1 MLLAVL
7 PASLCAQIQAD
18 PIGSMIDTTAIKNN
32 VITFDS
38 TRLATDTSLRNANP
52 KIVVTDS
59 DGDTLLVRSDTT
71 RVTDTVVRSAKIK
84 ERKHSPTLAALLSAA
99 LPGLGQGYNKK
110 YWKIPIV
117 YAGVGGLGF
126 AVGYTAVQWK
136 GFRNAYRLQVD
147 EDPTTY
153 GSYKGQD
160 NANTLKEYRD
170 FHKRNLDIFSICL
183 GVWYLLNVVDA
194 AVDAHLFH
202 WNMKD
207 DINLSWTP
215 TMIQGGPYGNTTTAG
230 LSVRLGF

>member
-1 MLLAVL
+1 M
-7 PASLCAQIQAD
+7 
-18 PIGSMIDTTAIKNN
+18 GSMIDTNAIKNN

-38 TRLATDTSLRNANP
+38 TRLATDTSLRNAQP
-52 KIVVTDS
+52 KIVVTDT
-59 DGDTLLVRSDTT
+59 DGDTLVVDTAT
-71 RVTDTVVRSAKIK
+71 VQRTDTIIRSAKIK
-84 ERKHSPTLAALLSAA
+84 DRKHSPTLAAIFSAV

-126 AVGYTAVQWK
+126 AVGYTAIQWK
-136 GFRNAYRLQVD
+136 GFRGAYRLEVD
-147 EDPTTY
+147 EDPNTI
-153 GSYKGQD
+153 GSYKGIED
-160 NANTLKEYRD
+160 AATLKSYRD

-194 AVDAHLFH
+194 AVDAHMFH